1 MLADARVAEGA
12 RERAHSTLCSHHELQ
27 GQPALSTDAG
37 AHTSMGKEA
46 NPAPA
51 LQKGFSPGGACTENT
66 ALERSTLDTFL
77 QICTVYLHP
86 YLSLWIYASS
96 SASTYASTS
105 TSTCTST
112 SADT

>member
-1 MLADARVAEGA
+1 MMLADARVAEGA

-37 AHTSMGKEA
+37 AEA

-51 LQKGFSPGGACTENT
+51 LQKGFSPGGACIENT